1 MAEGASSFWWKCV
14 DLHCGGGNCSA
25 SYVAVFLFSIM
36 IMVFFDNMVMV
47 VWLPSMWLNDG
58 WASGASGV
66 PEVRDCG

>member
-1 MAEGASSFWWKCV
+1 MAVG
-14 DLHCGGGNCSA
+14 DCSA

-36 IMVFFDNMVMV
+36 IIVFFDNMVMV